1 MLVMSIYSDLV
12 VVYPQIRSGI
22 DLSSSEYDKE
32 KLQERLAKLSGGVAV
47 LKVWFLLSETISVPG
62 KTIMLSSQ
70 FLLFFYFFIFL
81 GSNK

>member
-1 MLVMSIYSDLV
+1 MLVMSIYSDLA

-22 DLSSSEYDKE
+22 DLSSSEFDKE
-32 KLQERLAKLSGGVAV
+32 KRQERLAKLSGGVAV
-47 LKVWFLLSETISVPG
+47 LKVWFFLSETISVPG

-70 FLLFFYFFIFL
+70 FFFFIIFL